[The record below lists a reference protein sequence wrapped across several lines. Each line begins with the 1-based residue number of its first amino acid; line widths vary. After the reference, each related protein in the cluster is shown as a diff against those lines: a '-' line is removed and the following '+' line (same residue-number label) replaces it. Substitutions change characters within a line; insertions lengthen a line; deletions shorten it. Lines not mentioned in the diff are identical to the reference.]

1 MCVKSQLQEMTKRKY
16 QELSTTGGDGLTSSG
31 DDESNLE
38 VASSDDGHTDMP
50 PLEAPTSSHGD
61 EGRIERRPV
70 GVGYSE
76 VPILSRAS
84 ERSSQPPPASNDDV
98 SHPAISGNVTLPSAV
113 MMHLQ
118 RVIAERSLRVMPV
131 GGWTLGSIGYLYSLR
146 APMRNAYSLRPRRTA
161 GRERGE

>member
-1 MCVKSQLQEMTKRKY
+1 MCVKSQLQEMSKRKH
-16 QELSTTGGDGLTSSG
+16 QELSTTGGDGPTSSD

-38 VASSDDGHTDMP
+38 VTSSDDDYTDMP
-50 PLEAPTSSHGD
+50 PLEAPTSSHRD

-70 GVGYSE
+70 EVGYSE

-98 SHPAISGNVTLPSAV
+98 STPAISGNGTLPSAV

-118 RVIAERSLRVMPV
+118 RVIAERSLRVMHA
-131 GGWTLGSIGYLYSLR
+131 GGWTLGSIGYVYSLH
-146 APMRNAYSLRPRRTA
+146 APM
-161 GRERGE
+161 